1 MFRFLSGLSSSS
13 LVIGLVLGAG
23 ALAKAEWLLVRP
35 ALTLPASNQP
45 RQEPRPGGVLPA
57 VLVAETK
64 AKCRRVF
71 NNLPQ
76 MFFLPSLAFNGIST
90 EGGKSLAWALQQNAS
105 LRIFW

>member
-1 MFRFLSGLSSSS
+1 MI
-13 LVIGLVLGAG
+13 VLVLGSG
-23 ALAKAEWLLVRP
+23 VAKPEWLLARP
-35 ALTLPASNQP
+35 ALTLPASSQL
-45 RQEPRPGGVLPA
+45 RQEPPPGGVLPA

-76 MFFLPSLAFNGIST
+76 MFFLSSLAFNGIST
-90 EGGKSLAWALQQNAS
+90 EGGRSLACALQQNAS